1 MQKIFPK
8 KLLFFVLTLVI
19 LFVALSSNSLAATT
33 QTKASTATQTNASKN
48 GKAQAYTMLRSGQI
62 PVELAGRKL
71 SNKQINDLVG
81 LDPTTVKAALA
92 TVGDVVAWF
101 NASNFKYMDGAWWT
115 NNPDSYYGRYESG
128 QDSLGSDQN
137 AKFTG
142 NDVNLGVD
150 NVSISAAWLL
160 QDDFKDVGVVAAMV
174 KGNMPNYIVAYIK
187 KDNNYYVIDFATLIT
202 NTVKRVRYSMMASV
216 KTKDLSSLSTIVKD
230 TANTNNFVLLGI
242 TNHITERLH
251 YAKYGSNAE
260 FTQPDKVK
268 TLYSAV
274 ANQRLDQYVIASGTK
289 STEMSI
295 ADYKI
300 PAELRKATMT
310 AKQAA
315 VLVGK
320 DPATIAAAVHT
331 VSDMLLYMHAAGF
344 QIDNGDKQLVDGS
357 VSWHFNNSAVTS
369 LSINK
374 ANCGAS
380 ANTVRYLLN
389 GDYDE
394 VGYVCH
400 TYKDGGGGGH
410 VYNYIKT
417 GGKYYIFDLT
427 AYTESDYSTGALA
440 IIQVKS
446 LQDYANVYKTGMRYG
461 DYLPVIYTYNS
472 AQEIPMAWN
481 NSDTYMTWYP
491 TGTKLTVIACDAANG
506 YRIDYRDITA
516 DVLSQINTSRTD
528 RKISSNDKAAFRG
541 IEAYNLPSALGGMTL
556 TAQQITDL
564 VNSSASLD
572 KVSTAVKTVGD
583 AMAYLYAAG
592 FKEGPKDIL
601 TSASEGQEWRSNFFA
616 ESAFKRKEANC
627 GASANLVRRL
637 LDGDYDEVGYVCHTL
652 ATGEGGGHVYNYV
665 KKNGEY
671 FIVDL
676 NAYLVCKYAPIR
688 VYVMSVGNDLKSYAG
703 SWQQMY
709 SSENIKVIYSYNE
722 PVELPISW
730 SIFDDVYVTYLPD
743 IKKNIVNIILE
754 SDGYK
759 VGYAKLS
766 TALWNFI
773 NTKR

>member
-1 MQKIFPK
+1 M
-8 KLLFFVLTLVI
+8 
-19 LFVALSSNSLAATT
+19 N
-33 QTKASTATQTNASKN
+33 
-48 GKAQAYTMLRSGQI
+48 
-62 PVELAGRKL
+62 
-71 SNKQINDLVG
+71 
-81 LDPTTVKAALA
+81 
-92 TVGDVVAWF
+92 
-101 NASNFKYMDGAWWT
+101 
-115 NNPDSYYGRYESG
+115 
-128 QDSLGSDQN
+128 
-137 AKFTG
+137 
-142 NDVNLGVD
+142 
-150 NVSISAAWLL
+150 
-160 QDDFKDVGVVAAMV
+160 
-174 KGNMPNYIVAYIK
+174 
-187 KDNNYYVIDFATLIT
+187 
-202 NTVKRVRYSMMASV
+202 
-216 KTKDLSSLSTIVKD
+216 
-230 TANTNNFVLLGI
+230 
-242 TNHITERLH
+242 
-251 YAKYGSNAE
+251 
-260 FTQPDKVK
+260 
-268 TLYSAV
+268 
-274 ANQRLDQYVIASGTK
+274 
-289 STEMSI
+289 I

-300 PAELRKATMT
+300 PAGLRKATMT
-310 AKQAA
+310 TKQAA

-344 QIDNGDKQLVDGS
+344 QIDDGDKQVADGS

-369 LSINK
+369 VTTNK

-410 VYNYIKT
+410 VYNYIKA

-427 AYTESDYSTGALA
+427 VYTDSDYSTGARA

-446 LQDYANVYKTGMRYG
+446 LQDYAKVYKTSMQYG

-472 AQEIPMAWN
+472 AREIPMAWN
-481 NSDTYMTWYP
+481 NGDTYTTWYP
-491 TGTKLTVIACDAANG
+491 AGTKLTVIACDAANG
-506 YRIDYRDITA
+506 YKIDYRDISA
-516 DVLSQINTSRTD
+516 DVLSQISVLRTD
-528 RKISSNDKAAFRG
+528 RSILSNDMAAFKG
-541 IEAYNLPSALGGMTL
+541 IEAYNLPNELGGMTL
-556 TAQQITDL
+556 TGQQITDL

-592 FKEGPKDIL
+592 FKIGRKDIL
-601 TSASEGQEWRSNFFA
+601 TSGSEGQEWRCNFFA
-616 ESAFKRKEANC
+616 KAAFERKEADYGSC
-627 GASANLVRRL
+627 GAIANLVRRL

-652 ATGEGGGHVYNYV
+652 GFGDGGGHVYNYV

-676 NAYLVCKYAPIR
+676 NTYMACNYDPN

-709 SSENIKVIYSYNE
+709 KNVKLIYSYNE

-730 SIFDDVYVTYLPD
+730 SIFDDIYVTYLPD

-766 TALWNFI
+766 PALWTFI